1 MPGRFRAVVGRR
13 VAGACADGVLVRD
26 GASVLTVLATSS
38 RVAPGLLSWA
48 AWEALRSAAVVLPP
62 AGHPQRPALDDAG
75 VAYRIV
81 DEPGVEPPASDGVV

>member
-1 MPGRFRAVVGRR
+1 
-13 VAGACADGVLVRD
+13 L
-26 GASVLTVLATSS
+26 LTVLATSP

-48 AWEALRSAAVVLPP
+48 AWEALRSAAAVLTP
-62 AGHPQRPALDDAG
+62 AGHLQRPALDDAG